1 MPHKLKEEY
10 EKVSHMTEVSAGR
23 STAGLFSRSVMTT
36 GARKG
41 PWPGLLLV
49 LGMTGGWESEN
60 FHLWAGATGFES
72 LGVPR
77 FSDQLAQVWGRRE
90 KGSW

>member
-1 MPHKLKEEY
+1 
-10 EKVSHMTEVSAGR
+10 MTEVSAGR
-23 STAGLFSRSVMTT
+23 KHSRTLQQVCNDYRSKERTL
-36 GARKG
+36 A
-41 PWPGLLLV
+41 WPLTR
-49 LGMTGGWESEN
+49 LGVTGGWESEN